1 MSHPMIEIHGM
12 RLLAENYLSIHACDR
27 HGVVTR
33 NQLLDAGVSE
43 RTMYR
48 RIEEGALVV
57 AAPEVYRFAG
67 APVTWHQRV
76 LVACLTEG
84 DPALASHRTA
94 AALWGLD
101 GFRPG
106 IVEVTAP
113 RWLRRPRPAVCV
125 HESTDL
131 GACDR
136 SERSAIPTTSIER
149 TLIDLGA
156 VVHRHKVEQA
166 FDDAL
171 RRQLTTSEAVRD
183 RFIQVARRGR
193 RGVGVLRPLL
203 EKRLGDS
210 QPPTGEFERRVGRL
224 LVRAGLRTPT
234 FEHVVCTPSGVFVA
248 RVDLAYPDLRI
259 AIECD
264 SDQWRSGRQRRQAD
278 LDRQNRLVLAGW
290 TILRFT
296 WEDLIHRPEI
306 IIGRVTAAFAVR

>member
-1 MSHPMIEIHGM
+1 M
-12 RLLAENYLSIHACDR
+12 
-27 HGVVTR
+27 VTWA
-33 NQLLDAGVSE
+33 QLLDAGVSG
-43 RTMYR
+43 RTVGR
-48 RIEEGALVV
+48 RAADGSLPRV
-57 AAPEVYRFAG
+57 APGVYRAPG
-67 APVTWHQRV
+67 APRTWHQQV
-76 LVACLTEG
+76 LTACLTEG
-84 DPALASHRTA
+84 ELAVASHRTA

-106 IVEVTAP
+106 IVEVTTP
-113 RWLRRPRPAVCV
+113 LWLRRRRPGVRV

-131 GACDR
+131 EACDH
-136 SERSAIPTTSIER
+136 SERLAIPVTTIER

-171 RRQLTTSEAVRD
+171 QRHLTTPEAVRD
-183 RFIQVARRGR
+183 RFVHLARRGR

-203 EKRLGDS
+203 EKRLGRS
-210 QPPTGEFERRVGRL
+210 EPPSGEFERRVARL
-224 LVRAGLRTPT
+224 LVRAGVRAPR
-234 FEHVVCTPSGVFVA
+234 FEHVVITANGVFVA

-264 SDQWRSGRQRRQAD
+264 GHQWHSGRQCRQAD

-296 WEDLIHRPEI
+296 WEDLVERPDLI
-306 IIGRVTAAFAVR
+306 IERVRAALAAE

>member
-1 MSHPMIEIHGM
+1 M
-12 RLLAENYLSIHACDR
+12 RLLAENSLSVHASHS

-33 NQLLDAGVSE
+33 SDLLGGGISE
-43 RTMYR
+43 RTLHR
-48 RIEEGALVV
+48 RIDEGSLLVV
-57 AAPEVYRFAG
+57 APEVYRFAG
-67 APVTWHQRV
+67 APVTWQQRV
-76 LVACLTEG
+76 LVAALTEG

-106 IVEVTAP
+106 IVEVTTP
-113 RWLRRPRPAVCV
+113 LWLRRRRPGVRV

-131 GACDR
+131 TDVDR
-136 SERSAIPTTSIER
+136 VERSAIPVTTIER

-156 VVHRHKVEQA
+156 VVHRYKVEQA

-171 RRQLTTSEAVRD
+171 QRHLTTAEAVRD
-183 RFIQVARRGR
+183 RFVQVARRGR
-193 RGVGVLRPLL
+193 RGVGVIRPLL
-203 EKRLGDS
+203 EKRLGS
-210 QPPTGEFERRVGRL
+210 TEPATGEFERRVGRL
-224 LVRAGLRTPT
+224 LVRAGVRPPT
-234 FEHVVCTPSGVFVA
+234 FEYTVRTAAGVFVG

-278 LDRQNRLVLAGW
+278 LGRQNRLVLAGW

-296 WEDLIHRPEI
+296 WEDLVQHPETI
-306 IIGRVTAAFAVR
+306 IEQVEAALAAR